1 MKQKISYHQWRRAS
15 PRERETIR
23 TWVRTFER
31 VHEAE
36 LIPGELS
43 VIEPRLTVGMLIEF
57 LDERHE
63 LSEVGYSAAGWA
75 VGDATP
81 PHAEL
86 CDALWAAVTHLIDQD
101 NETQNNVSTVV

>member
-57 LDERHE
+57 LNDRHE
-63 LSEVGYSAAGWA
+63 LTEVVYTPAGWA

-81 PHAEL
+81 PQAEL
-86 CDALWAAVTHLIDQD
+86 CDALWAAVTQLIDQED
-101 NETQNNVSTVV
+101 QRPEIQPQP